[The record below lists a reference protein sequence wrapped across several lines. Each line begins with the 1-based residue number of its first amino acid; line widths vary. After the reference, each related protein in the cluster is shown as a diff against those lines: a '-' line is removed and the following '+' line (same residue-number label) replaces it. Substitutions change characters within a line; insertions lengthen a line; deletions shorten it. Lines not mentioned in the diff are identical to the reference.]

1 MMAFLPVGEKFYK
14 CPDETRHEF
23 IERAHEL
30 MRSCDYAEVVQFD
43 YDWDGRVYFQKN
55 REVAI

>member
-14 CPDETRHEF
+14 YQDETRHEF
-23 IERAHEL
+23 VERAHEL

-43 YDWDGRVYFQKN
+43 YDWFGHIYFQKY
-55 REVAI
+55 REVEI